1 MNGPGQAPDGSS
13 AAAGRAV
20 VVLEIITVLLLDQDY
35 RSLLGGIAAAESVV
49 SGPDGHDQMKADTL

>member
-1 MNGPGQAPDGSS
+1 M
-13 AAAGRAV
+13 
-20 VVLEIITVLLLDQDY
+20 VVLKIITVLLLDQDY